1 MSFNFMF
8 STLKLMFN
16 SDKTSANLER
26 NREIITRLKFIA
38 TFQPGEK
45 INTNQL
51 LVESNS
57 LFTPLKRKLNGESR
71 QSTLKFITETIERS
85 FEIIQ
90 SMLLSEQISEKMIC
104 TNILKD
110 MIQAINGLNNIQKTY
125 KEDKIFCCTIDTLID
140 NIKAKCTEIK
150 IKKPELFCSN
160 EFNNNNNILEDN
172 TISLTSTTVLEQP
185 SIKQTTK
192 IDNNEV
198 KTNTKGDNIKSDN
211 IKGDKK

>member
-51 LVESNS
+51 IVESNS

-90 SMLLSEQISEKMIC
+90 SLLFSEQISEKMIC

-110 MIQAINGLNNIQKTY
+110 MIQVITGLNNIQKTY
-125 KEDKIFCCTIDTLID
+125 KEDKIFVCTIDTLID

-150 IKKPELFCSN
+150 IKKPDLFYSN
-160 EFNNNNNILEDN
+160 DFNTSEEINN
-172 TISLTSTTVLEQP
+172 TIPLTSTVILEEP
-185 SIKQTTK
+185 IIKQITK
-192 IDNNEV
+192 NDYNEV
-198 KTNTKGDNIKSDN
+198 KHNENTKNNNTKSETKN
-211 IKGDKK
+211 K

>member
-51 LVESNS
+51 IIESNS

-90 SMLLSEQISEKMIC
+90 SLLFSEQISEKMIC

-110 MIQAINGLNNIQKTY
+110 MIQVITGLNNIQKTY
-125 KEDKIFCCTIDTLID
+125 KEDKIFVCTIDTLID

-150 IKKPELFCSN
+150 IKKPDLFYSN
-160 EFNNNNNILEDN
+160 DFNNSEEINN
-172 TISLTSTTVLEQP
+172 TIPLTSTVILEEP
-185 SIKQTTK
+185 IIKQITK
-192 IDNNEV
+192 NDYNEV
-198 KTNTKGDNIKSDN
+198 KHNENTKNNNTKSETKN
-211 IKGDKK
+211 K